1 MRRLMIL
8 DECVSKQVAA
18 ELRRRGRNAKGV
30 LELGLGGK
38 DDALIEQIAE
48 SHPDAVLVTG
58 DDRMPAD
65 HAETLARTGVTVA
78 TVDPIRPSDFLA
90 REWNHEVIQ
99 RWAHVIETQDRGT
112 VRRYGLANRLWTD
125 RRQPNDRLERAPAVP
140 TAEPRARADLT
151 PQQELP
157 LG

>member
-8 DECVSKQVAA
+8 DECVSKKVGA

-38 DDALIEQIAE
+38 DDALLEQIAE
-48 SHPDAVLVTG
+48 RFPGAILVTG

-65 HAETLARTGVTVA
+65 HAETLAMTGITVA
-78 TVDPIRPSDFLA
+78 TIDPIRPPEFRAS
-90 REWNHEVIQ
+90 EWNHEVVQ
-99 RWAHVIETQDRGT
+99 RWAHVIETQTRGT

-125 RRQPNDRLERAPAVP
+125 RRQPNERLERAPAAP
-140 TAEPRARADLT
+140 PAEPRRRPEPT

-157 LG
+157 LD